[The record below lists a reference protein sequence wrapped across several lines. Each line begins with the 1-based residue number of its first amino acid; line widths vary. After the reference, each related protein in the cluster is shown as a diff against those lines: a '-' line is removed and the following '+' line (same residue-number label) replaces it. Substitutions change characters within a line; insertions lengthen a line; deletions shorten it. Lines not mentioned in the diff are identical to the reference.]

1 MVPCFKSMDCIS
13 QNSFSN
19 CLKYFTRRKRNVLNF
34 PSTSYIYILA
44 AILDAVFSPGPLR
57 FRKSG
62 FLKPIS
68 HWKQI
73 LMHKMI
79 KMPSKMR
86 SVRHVIK
93 VYPLFEVFK
102 RHFLIFLEFIK
113 IQCRYVCDRSLDG
126 KKLLDIWI
134 RMNCLLAFFVT
145 KYNRKASLQ
154 LHVHSSIGFFSI
166 QEFLKA
172 AIFYFVMIVI
182 NECFLF
188 SSLLSLLLDCYY
200 FIYLFFWQKVSGL
213 YRTVF
218 FCRWSIIGGY
228 FISKIPIFFCYFNPL
243 SLENDHYRGK
253 RACPL
258 YRRNI
263 PYLFGS

>member
-1 MVPCFKSMDCIS
+1 MKQVSGPRLKSYQILFSFWLHIYISFFFSDSVSLSLNHDWKFSLYAHSPTPNDGPYPLMVPCFKSMDCIS

-145 KYNRKASLQ
+145 KYNGKASLQ
-154 LHVHSSIGFFSI
+154 LHVHSSIGFFPFKNS
-166 QEFLKA
+166 
-172 AIFYFVMIVI
+172 
-182 NECFLF
+182 
-188 SSLLSLLLDCYY
+188 
-200 FIYLFFWQKVSGL
+200 
-213 YRTVF
+213 
-218 FCRWSIIGGY
+218 
-228 FISKIPIFFCYFNPL
+228 
-243 SLENDHYRGK
+243 
-253 RACPL
+253 
-258 YRRNI
+258 
-263 PYLFGS
+263 

>member
-1 MVPCFKSMDCIS
+1 MSLSLNHDWKFSLYAHSPTPNDGPYPLMVPCFKSMDCIS

-68 HWKQI
+68 RWKQI

-113 IQCRYVCDRSLDG
+113 IQCRYVCDRSLDE
-126 KKLLDIWI
+126 KKLLWI

-154 LHVHSSIGFFSI
+154 LHVHSS
-166 QEFLKA
+166 
-172 AIFYFVMIVI
+172 
-182 NECFLF
+182 
-188 SSLLSLLLDCYY
+188 SS
-200 FIYLFFWQKVSGL
+200 
-213 YRTVF
+213 R
-218 FCRWSIIGGY
+218 
-228 FISKIPIFFCYFNPL
+228 
-243 SLENDHYRGK
+243 
-253 RACPL
+253 
-258 YRRNI
+258 
-263 PYLFGS
+263 

>member
-1 MVPCFKSMDCIS
+1 MSYSLNHDWKFSLYAHSPTPNDGPYPLMVPCFKSMDCIS

-113 IQCRYVCDRSLDG
+113 IQCRYVCDRSLDE

-154 LHVHSSIGFFSI
+154 LHVHSSIGFFPFKNS
-166 QEFLKA
+166 
-172 AIFYFVMIVI
+172 
-182 NECFLF
+182 
-188 SSLLSLLLDCYY
+188 
-200 FIYLFFWQKVSGL
+200 
-213 YRTVF
+213 
-218 FCRWSIIGGY
+218 
-228 FISKIPIFFCYFNPL
+228 
-243 SLENDHYRGK
+243 
-253 RACPL
+253 
-258 YRRNI
+258 
-263 PYLFGS
+263 